1 MSILANR
8 NTRVVI
14 QGITGRQASF
24 HLRHILST
32 PTNVVAGVTKNA
44 TDSSH
49 LGVALYESVKA
60 AVEATGANA
69 SLLFVPAPNVKEAV
83 FEAIDAGIK
92 LIVSIAYGVPILDVM
107 EIQQKVKAADAV
119 FLGPNTPGI
128 ASSDEAYLG
137 IFDQNIIKKGRVGI
151 VSRSSTLTYEAVLE
165 TNQAG
170 LGQSTVVGLGDDMI
184 AGASFEKMLA
194 LFEKDEDT
202 DIVVLIGALGGTY
215 EEEAALCY
223 QNLKIKKPLIVYITG
238 LENLEDD
245 IGYASDILT
254 RGKVTVED
262 KKQAFRQV
270 GAIVL
275 DNITDLHTALLRLKK
290 GL

>member
-44 TDSSH
+44 TESSH

-107 EIQQKVKAADAV
+107 EIQQKVKAAGAV

-128 ASSDEAYLG
+128 ASCDEAYLG
-137 IFDQNIIKKGRVGI
+137 IFDQNILKKGRVGI
-151 VSRSSTLTYEAVLE
+151 VSRSSTLTYEAILE

-254 RGKVTVED
+254 HGKVTVED
-262 KKQAFRQV
+262 KKQAFRQA

-275 DNITDLHTALLRLKK
+275 DNITDLHTALLRFKK
-290 GL
+290 